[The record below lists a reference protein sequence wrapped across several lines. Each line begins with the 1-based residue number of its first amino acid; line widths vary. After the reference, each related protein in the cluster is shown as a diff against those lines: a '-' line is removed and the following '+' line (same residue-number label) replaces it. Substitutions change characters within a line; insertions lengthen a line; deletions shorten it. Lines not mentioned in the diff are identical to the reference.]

1 MLGTLPRQP
10 SELAPRIQFLLTKIA
25 ASQQKVEAW
34 EKDMAAMKKLLLNE
48 Y

>member
-1 MLGTLPRQP
+1 MLGTLPKQP
-10 SELAPRIQFLLTKIA
+10 SELGPRIQFLLTKLA

-34 EKDMAAMKKLLLNE
+34 EKDMAMMKKLLLDE